1 MRILQLT
8 SHLNVGGITTYVVQ
22 LAEALAR
29 RGHQVVVASGGGAL
43 ASRCARDPS
52 TLLGTSPPAEAI
64 GLRGLSHWEVPLA
77 TSAEFSPQVAWACRG
92 LSRMLSASPVDVIHA
107 HTRTA
112 QVAAAWLSRRHRI
125 PYVTTWHGFFRRR
138 LSRRW
143 WPCTGAMTIA
153 ISEPVAA
160 HLRDVFRVPPER
172 IRMIPHGVDA
182 ARFEQ
187 PVAPAE
193 LQRMRAQLQLP
204 PDEPVVGTMARL
216 VPSKG
221 VDQLLEAFGHVRA
234 KIPQARFVIVGDG
247 AERTRL
253 EQHAARLKL
262 SASVRFAGTMPD
274 TRAILS
280 LMDVFVFMP
289 AMEEGFGLSLLEAMA
304 SGRPI
309 VAVRRGGGASW
320 VLDRAQEEMLVVE
333 PDPARIGE
341 AVAGLL
347 RDTGEAA
354 RLSSKARQAAKST
367 YDFARVVEQVE
378 DVYHAVR

>member
-1 MRILQLT
+1 
-8 SHLNVGGITTYVVQ
+8 
-22 LAEALAR
+22 
-29 RGHQVVVASGGGAL
+29 
-43 ASRCARDPS
+43 
-52 TLLGTSPPAEAI
+52 
-64 GLRGLSHWEVPLA
+64 
-77 TSAEFSPQVAWACRG
+77 
-92 LSRMLSASPVDVIHA
+92 
-107 HTRTA
+107 
-112 QVAAAWLSRRHRI
+112 
-125 PYVTTWHGFFRRR
+125 
-138 LSRRW
+138 
-143 WPCTGAMTIA
+143 MTIA

-172 IRMIPHGVDA
+172 IRLVPHGIDA

-204 PDEPVVGTMARL
+204 PDGPVVGTMARL

-221 VDQLLEAFGHVRA
+221 VDRLLEAFGHVRA

-247 AERTRL
+247 AERARL
-253 EQHAARLKL
+253 EQRAARLEL

-289 AMEEGFGLSLLEAMA
+289 ATEEGFGLSLLEAMA

-333 PDPARIGE
+333 PEPARIGE

-347 RDTGEAA
+347 RDAGEQA
-354 RLSSKARQAAKST
+354 RLSSRARQAAKST

-378 DVYHAVR
+378 DVYRGVR

>member
-8 SHLNVGGITTYVVQ
+8 SHLDVGGITTYVVQ
-22 LAEALAR
+22 LSESLAR

-43 ASRCARDPS
+43 AARCER
-52 TLLGTSPPAEAI
+52 G
-64 GLRGLSHWEVPLA
+64 GLVHWEVPLA

-92 LSRMLSASPVDVIHA
+92 LSRRLSASLVDVIHA

-112 QVAAAWLSRRHRI
+112 QVVAAWLSRRHRI

-172 IRMIPHGVDA
+172 IRMVPHGIDA
-182 ARFEQ
+182 ARFGQ

-193 LQRMRAQLQLP
+193 LQRMRAQLRLP
-204 PDEPVVGTMARL
+204 PDGPVVGTMARL

-234 KIPQARFVIVGDG
+234 TIPQARFVVVGDG
-247 AERTRL
+247 AERARL
-253 EQHAARLKL
+253 EQHAARLGL
-262 SASVRFAGTMPD
+262 SASVRFAGAMPD
-274 TRAILS
+274 ARAVLS

-289 AMEEGFGLSLLEAMA
+289 ATEEGFGLSLLEAMA

-320 VLDRAQEEMLVVE
+320 VLDRAQGEMLVVE

-347 RDTGEAA
+347 RDAGEAA
-354 RLSSKARQAAKST
+354 RLSSRARQAAAST